1 MIKEAY
7 GKGDTI
13 EEALE
18 LACKE
23 LGVEK
28 DTAEY
33 EVIREPKEKKFG
45 IFGGSPAEVKVSVNV
60 TPAFAANEYIKDIL
74 RCMELDGIETTVKE
88 EENTA
93 EIELTGEDV
102 GFVIGRR
109 GETLDALQ
117 YLAGLVANHVDNQ
130 YYRITIN
137 TGNYR
142 EKREETLGKL
152 GKRLAIK
159 AAKTG
164 KNVELEPMNPYERRI
179 IHTAVQQVNG
189 AISFSE
195 GEDLE
200 RHVVIAPDPK
210 NPIKPRRN
218 FRNDRNRGGKGGYN
232 KGGRKNGGRDGYRKT
247 TPYKENFERKPYQ
260 NRYNKPVDD
269 EMITTTPSST
279 FSQRSPIEK
288 AGLPLFSKIEKKS
301 TEE

>member
-1 MIKEAY
+1 MIKEAF

-23 LGVEK
+23 LGIESE
-28 DTAEY
+28 TADY
-33 EVIREPKEKKFG
+33 EVIKEPKEKKFG
-45 IFGGSPAEVKVSVNV
+45 IFGGSPAEVRAYITV
-60 TPAFAANEYIKDIL
+60 TPASAAEEYVKNIL
-74 RCMELDGIETTVKE
+74 KCMGLENIETQVKE
-88 EENTA
+88 EDNTA
-93 EIELTGEDV
+93 EINLEGDDV

-152 GKRLAIK
+152 GKKLALK
-159 AAKTG
+159 AIKTG
-164 KNVELEPMNPYERRI
+164 KNVNLEPMNPYERRI

-210 NPIKPRRN
+210 NPVKPKRNYRDNRRQ
-218 FRNDRNRGGKGGYN
+218 GGKGGYS
-232 KGGRKNGGRDGYRKT
+232 KGGRRNGSPQGGYKR

-269 EMITTTPSST
+269 EMITTSSST
-279 FSQRSPIEK
+279 LSQRSPIEK
-288 AGLPLFSKIEKKS
+288 AGLPLFSKIEKK

>member
-1 MIKEAY
+1 MIKEAF
-7 GKGDTI
+7 GKGETV
-13 EEALE
+13 EEALKA
-18 LACKE
+18 ACAE
-23 LGVEK
+23 LGV
-28 DTAEY
+28 DTENAEY
-33 EVIREPKEKKFG
+33 EVIKEPKSKTLG
-45 IFGGSPAEVKVSVNV
+45 LFGGSPAEVRAFINV
-60 TPAFAANEYIKDIL
+60 TPSGAAKEYVKNIL
-74 RCMELDGIETTVKE
+74 SCMGLDDVEIDVKE
-88 EENTA
+88 EENSA
-93 EIELTGEDV
+93 ELNLTGDDV

-142 EKREETLGKL
+142 EKREETLERL
-152 GKRLAIK
+152 GKKLAIK
-159 AAKTG
+159 AVKTG
-164 KNVELEPMNPYERRI
+164 KNVNLEPMNPYERRL

-210 NPIKPRRN
+210 NPVKPRRN
-218 FRNDRNRGGKGGYN
+218 YRDKRQGGKGGYSRN
-232 KGGRKNGGRDGYRKT
+232 GKKGDRQREFKR

-269 EMITTTPSST
+269 EMISMPSST

-288 AGLPLFSKIEKKS
+288 AGLPLFSKIEKKNS
-301 TEE
+301 DE

>member
-1 MIKEAY
+1 MIKEAF
-7 GKGDTI
+7 GKGETI
-13 EEALE
+13 SEALE

-23 LGVEK
+23 LGVDPEQ
-28 DTAEY
+28 AEY
-33 EVIREPKEKKFG
+33 EVIKEPKEKKFG
-45 IFGGSPAEVKVSVNV
+45 IFGGSPAEVRAFVTV
-60 TPAFAANEYIKDIL
+60 TPASAANEYVKNIL
-74 RCMELDGIETTVKE
+74 RCMGLDGIETEIKE
-88 EENTA
+88 EDNTA
-93 EIELTGEDV
+93 EINLTGDDV

-142 EKREETLGKL
+142 EKREETLERL
-152 GKRLAIK
+152 GKKLALK
-159 AAKTG
+159 AVKTG
-164 KNVELEPMNPYERRI
+164 KNVNLEPMNPYERRI
-179 IHTAVQQVNG
+179 IHTAVQQING

-210 NPIKPRRN
+210 NPVKPRRN
-218 FRNDRNRGGKGGYN
+218 YRDRRQGGRGGSYN
-232 KGGRKNGGRDGYRKT
+232 GKGGRKNQGGYKR

-260 NRYNKPVDD
+260 NRYNKPTDD
-269 EMITTTPSST
+269 EMITTSSST
-279 FSQRSPIEK
+279 LSQRSPIEK

-301 TEE
+301 EE

>member
-23 LGVEK
+23 LGADKENV
-28 DTAEY
+28 EY
-33 EVIREPKEKKFG
+33 EIIKEPKEKKFG
-45 IFGGSPAEVKVSVNV
+45 IFGGSPAEVKAFINV
-60 TPAFAANEYIKDIL
+60 TPACAANEYIKDIL
-74 RCMELDGIETTVKE
+74 KCMGLDGIETTVKE

-93 EIELTGEDV
+93 EIELSGEDV

-189 AISFSE
+189 AVSFSE

-210 NPIKPRRN
+210 NPVRPRRN
-218 FRNDRNRGGKGGYN
+218 FRGDRNRGGKGGY
-232 KGGRKNGGRDGYRKT
+232 KGGRKNNRDGYRKT

-269 EMITTTPSST
+269 EMITTSST

>member
-1 MIKEAY
+1 MIKEAF

-13 EEALE
+13 EEALA

-23 LGVEK
+23 LGVDAEQ
-28 DTAEY
+28 AEY
-33 EVIREPKEKKFG
+33 EVIKEPKEKKFG
-45 IFGGSPAEVKVSVNV
+45 IFGGSPAEVRAYITV
-60 TPAFAANEYIKDIL
+60 TPSSAAAEYVKNILACMGLDDISL
-74 RCMELDGIETTVKE
+74 EVKE

-93 EIELTGEDV
+93 EINLSGDDV

-142 EKREETLGKL
+142 EKREETLSKL
-152 GKRLAIK
+152 GRKLALK
-159 AAKTG
+159 AIKTG
-164 KNVELEPMNPYERRI
+164 KNVSLEPMNPYERRI

-210 NPIKPRRN
+210 NPVKPKRSYRDGRRQGS
-218 FRNDRNRGGKGGYN
+218 RGGYG
-232 KGGRKNGGRDGYRKT
+232 KGGRKGGQSGGRRPSA
-247 TPYKENFERKPYQ
+247 PYKEQFERRPYQ
-260 NRYNKPVDD
+260 NRYNRPADD
-269 EMITTTPSST
+269 EMITTPSST
-279 FSQRSPIEK
+279 LSQRSPIEK
-288 AGLPLFSKIEKKS
+288 AGLPLFSKIERKS
-301 TEE
+301 EE

>member
-1 MIKEAY
+1 MIKEAF

-18 LACKE
+18 CACRE
-23 LGVEK
+23 LGIK
-28 DTAEY
+28 TDAAEY
-33 EVIREPKEKKFG
+33 EIIKEPKEKKFG
-45 IFGGSPAEVKVSVNV
+45 IFGGSPAEIRAYFTV
-60 TPAFAANEYIKDIL
+60 TPSSAAENYVKNIL
-74 RCMELDGIETTVKE
+74 KCMGLEDIETSVTE
-88 EENTA
+88 GENTA
-93 EIELTGEDV
+93 EINLTGEDV

-142 EKREETLGKL
+142 EKREETLAKL
-152 GKRLAIK
+152 GKKLAFK
-159 AAKTG
+159 AIKTG
-164 KNVELEPMNPYERRI
+164 KNVNLEPMNPYERRI

-210 NPIKPRRN
+210 NPVKPRRN
-218 FRNDRNRGGKGGYN
+218 YRDKRQQGGRGGKGGRRN
-232 KGGRKNGGRDGYRKT
+232 DRGGYRKT

-269 EMITTTPSST
+269 EMITTPSST
-279 FSQRSPIEK
+279 LSQRSPIEK
-288 AGLPLFSKIEKKS
+288 AGLPLFSKIEKKNID
-301 TEE
+301 E